1 MGRVDAPLEPVDA
14 LREVARLLE
23 RAGGQTRRAQA
34 FRRAAA
40 AVAGLEPAERAGV
53 AASGTWQSLP
63 GVGATTGRVAAQAA
77 AGLVPEYLAAL
88 RDAAR
93 PLAEPTALLQAL
105 RGDLHVHSDWSDGCC
120 PVEEMVAAARA
131 RGSAYLAITD
141 HSPHLTVAHGLD
153 ADRLAAQRL
162 LLERLDEAADGIR
175 VLAGAEVDILAD
187 GSLDLVPGSGH
198 LDVVVASV
206 HSHLR
211 MDADT
216 MTRRMVRAVAHP
228 RTTIL
233 GHCTGRLVT
242 GDRGTRPPSQF
253 DAEVVFEA
261 CRQFGVAVELNS
273 RPEREDPPDDLLALA
288 VDMGC
293 LVAVNTDA
301 HAPGQLEFA
310 AYGADRGERAGLT
323 PERVIN
329 TWAVDELVAWSRD
342 KRGA

>member
-1 MGRVDAPLEPVDA
+1 MDAPLDPVEA
-14 LREVARLLE
+14 LREVAYLLE

-40 AVAGLEPAERAGV
+40 TIADLEPADRV
-53 AASGTWQSLP
+53 TLAASGAWQSLP
-63 GVGATTGRVAAQAA
+63 GVGATTGRVAAQAT
-77 AGLVPEYLAAL
+77 AGRVPDYLASL

-93 PLAEPTALLQAL
+93 PLAEHTGLLGAL
-105 RGDLHVHSDWSDGCC
+105 RGDLHVHSEWSDGCC
-120 PVEEMVAAARA
+120 PVEEMMTAARA
-131 RGSAYLAITD
+131 RGSEYCAITD

-153 ADRLAAQRL
+153 ADRLAAQRGL
-162 LLERLDEAADGIR
+162 VERLDEGPGGFR

-187 GSLDLVPGSGH
+187 GTLDLVPGSEH

-216 MTRRMVRAVAHP
+216 MTRRMVRAIAHP
-228 RTTIL
+228 RTTVL

-242 GDRGTRPPSQF
+242 GDRGTRPPSHF

-261 CRQFGVAVELNS
+261 CRQFGVAVEINS
-273 RPEREDPPDDLLALA
+273 RPERQDPPDDLLTLA
-288 VDMGC
+288 VEIGC
-293 LVAVNTDA
+293 LFAVNTDA

-310 AYGADRGERAGLT
+310 AYGALRGHRAGLT
-323 PERVIN
+323 PQRVVN
-329 TWAVDELVAWSRD
+329 TWPVEELLAWTLA